1 MKAIDP
7 KNCYNSYVVQKSSIK
22 WTINNVKPCDKCKHC
37 IKTYN
42 FDGWEETLC
51 TKFEMDTSKNDKEP
65 VLKLKNDKYFDDK
78 YLRCIDV
85 SVARFPDFE
94 LCGIEAK
101 YFESIEE

>member
-1 MKAIDP
+1 MKAINS
-7 KNCYNSYVVQKSSIK
+7 KNFYNSYVVQKSSIK

-42 FDGWEETLC
+42 FDGWEDTLC
-51 TKFEMDTSKNDKEP
+51 TRFEIDNE
-65 VLKLKNDKYFDDK
+65 KYFDDK
-78 YLRCIDV
+78 YIRCIDI